1 MQTKSRLK
9 RSKPFIFL
17 MLLIWLPPILPLSF
31 AAGHNTQIFPLPVI
45 ELESV
50 ISSHLKSSGFEVRR
64 IRTKTGII
72 KLTASKVNQRWI
84 IFLHP
89 YSSLATE
96 IDAQFTV
103 NDTPDKS
110 GIISLKELIAD
121 YIRSDS
127 ENEPSSM
134 LPSFK
139 IAKSSQGIPYP
150 VLSNIESVVC
160 IHAEKN
166 SNQIQGSGFV
176 IGENGLI
183 LSTAHDLLKSQ
194 KITVTFSDGSTQSG
208 VLIKIDYRLDLAL
221 ISVDL
226 KGCSFISLAEG
237 RNLLGMGER
246 LYSIGCPKNQRGTIY
261 SGLINGPPRRMDN
274 LPFWQVDMAIYHG
287 SSGSPVFDIQGNLVA
302 VIKGKYKGTS
312 SIGFLIPLE
321 TVIDFV
327 TGE

>member
-1 MQTKSRLK
+1 MQTKNSLK
-9 RSKPFIFL
+9 RSQPFILL
-17 MLLIWLPPILPLSF
+17 MLLFWLPPGVPVTF
-31 AAGHNTQIFPLPVI
+31 AASHNTHIFPLPVI

-50 ISSHLKSSGFEVRR
+50 ISSHLKLSGFDVRR

-72 KLTASKVNQRWI
+72 TITASKVNQRWM

-96 IDAQFTV
+96 INAQFTV

-110 GIISLKELIAD
+110 GITRLKELIAD
-121 YIRSDS
+121 YIQSDS
-127 ENEPSSM
+127 EHKSSCK
-134 LPSFK
+134 LPSAK
-139 IAKSSQGIPYP
+139 IAESSQGIPYP
-150 VLSNIESVVC
+150 VLSSIESVVC

-166 SNQIQGSGFV
+166 SKQIQSSGLV

-226 KGCSFISLAEG
+226 KGCSFIPLAEG

-261 SGLINGPPRRMDN
+261 SGVINGPPRRMDN

-302 VIKGKYKGTS
+302 VIKGKYKGTA